1 MSEYDNKYLMNH
13 SSAIKWQI
21 GLHHSEILILGIK
34 PCPLNNVI
42 ANTNTNILILNVQL
56 ILQQLQFFQVV
67 LVHL

>member
-1 MSEYDNKYLMNH
+1 MNH
-13 SSAIKWQI
+13 SSAIQWQI

-42 ANTNTNILILNVQL
+42 ANTNILILNVQL